1 MQSIGVVQGSS
12 TSPTV
17 AVDPATGD
25 RRTDVVLFASDS
37 LRIVDRVQVG
47 SKTGW
52 GPTRGG
58 GEPAIVFLRSGLFE
72 CRTPVDNVLTEST
85 HVKFYDAAHEYS
97 FRRLQDGGEYYT
109 LFCPGEAFMDEAFS
123 GAGFQVACAGD
134 IHYRHL
140 KLYRALRCG
149 APDELEVTEAA
160 AELLTDVA
168 RAFGACREEINP
180 PSPAVRRR
188 LQAAQAYVA
197 ADPARDHRL
206 SDVARIAGCSEFH
219 FARLFRAETGQSLR
233 AYRKRLRL
241 RLALKLISGGHDD
254 LSAVALEAGFNTHSH
269 MTASFQEAMGRTPSA
284 ARERIA
290 LNPALARLAG

>member
-1 MQSIGVVQGSS
+1 MQSIGSVKDSS
-12 TSPTV
+12 ASPAV
-17 AVDPATGD
+17 AVDQATGD
-25 RRTDVVLFASDS
+25 RRTDVVLFVSDS

-85 HVKFYDAAHEYS
+85 HVKFYDAAHEYR

-109 LFCPGEAFMDEAFS
+109 LFYPGEAFMDEAFS

-149 APDELEVTEAA
+149 TPDELEVNEAA
-160 AELLTDVA
+160 VELLSDVA
-168 RAFGACREEINP
+168 RTFGANREITP
-180 PSPAVRRR
+180 PGPIVRRR

-197 ADPARDHRL
+197 ADPAADHRL

-233 AYRKRLRL
+233 AYRKQLRL
-241 RLALKLISGGHDD
+241 RLALKLISGGLED

-269 MTASFQEAMGRTPSA
+269 MTASFQQAMGRTPSA
-284 ARERIA
+284 TRARIA